1 MATLYDV
8 ASALVNFLLAPRL
21 PSIQMPPP
29 LPMPL
34 PLGALPGGIAM
45 IVLAAVL
52 WDNRIIPRWIVRT
65 EGGFPLLLPWFGALT
80 AIMGVAYLLNVS
92 WMMPMGLGGVLTAPF
107 IILLTWYWWE
117 SNVVPKLIPLILLP
131 LGILTLVGGLF
142 AWQEWSITFL
152 PASVV
157 NLIVVLVVVAIVFVI
172 ALVNTI
178 MMIWFER
185 KVLGRMMDRRGA
197 MHVGPAGLLQNFAD
211 GMKLFTKEVAAPKSA
226 DKLGF
231 NLAPAVYIITSIIL
245 LAGIPISD
253 SLYVARSEL
262 IVLFLLAVFSLAPF
276 FIFLAGWSS
285 NNKYTL
291 IGGVRSAAQLIAY
304 EIPLILSVVAV
315 LIFAGTLT
323 LFTGDA
329 ANPGLIEQQQEPLFG
344 MAEFKGWV
352 SNWFIV
358 PMILAFL
365 VFSVAM
371 LAEVERI
378 PFDLPEAE
386 AELVEGWT
394 TEYSSM
400 KFAFIM
406 LSDYIR
412 GFVAAAL
419 AVHLFFGGFVGPA
432 PPGWEFVL
440 YPFWFFVKVYLLFMF
455 FIWIRASLPRIRT
468 DQLLNFGWKGLM
480 PLSLI
485 AVLASVFYVIG
496 PTLGWGLYAYGAM
509 IALGFFFLLRPR
521 PKGKPSK
528 SRRPVGA

>member
-8 ASALVNFLLAPRL
+8 ANTLVNFLLAPRL
-21 PSIQMPPP
+21 PLVPVPPP
-29 LPMPL
+29 MPMPL
-34 PLGALPGGIAM
+34 PLGALPGGIA
-45 IVLAAVL
+45 ILVLAAIL
-52 WDNRIIPRWIVRT
+52 WDNRVLPKWLPHILMPPFGVLTIV
-65 EGGFPLLLPWFGALT
+65 
-80 AIMGVAYLLNVS
+80 MGVAYLLNVS
-92 WMMPMGLGGVLTAPF
+92 WMMPMGLGGVLTAPI

-117 SNVVPKLIPLILLP
+117 SKTIPKLIPLILLP
-131 LGILTLVGGLF
+131 LGIVTLVGGLF
-142 AWQEWSITFL
+142 AWQEWSISFL
-152 PASVV
+152 PATVV
-157 NLIVVLVVVAIVFVI
+157 NLLVVLVVVAIVFVI
-172 ALVNTI
+172 ALLNTI

-185 KVLGRMMDRRGA
+185 KVLGRMADRRGA

-211 GMKLFTKEVAAPKSA
+211 GMKLFTKEVAAPKSV

-231 NLAPAVYIITSIIL
+231 NLAPVVYIVTSIIL

-323 LFTGDA
+323 LHTGDA
-329 ANPGLIEQQQEPLFG
+329 ANPGLIDQQQGPLFG
-344 MAEFKGWV
+344 MPELAGIV

-358 PMILAFL
+358 PLILAFL

-386 AELVEGWT
+386 AELVEGW
-394 TEYSSM
+394 
-400 KFAFIM
+400 
-406 LSDYIR
+406 
-412 GFVAAAL
+412 
-419 AVHLFFGGFVGPA
+419 
-432 PPGWEFVL
+432 
-440 YPFWFFVKVYLLFMF
+440 
-455 FIWIRASLPRIRT
+455 
-468 DQLLNFGWKGLM
+468 
-480 PLSLI
+480 
-485 AVLASVFYVIG
+485 
-496 PTLGWGLYAYGAM
+496 
-509 IALGFFFLLRPR
+509 
-521 PKGKPSK
+521 
-528 SRRPVGA
+528 